1 MKKIVLL
8 PLFAALS
15 SGVLTAEDTDAT
27 KETITLRSDQISA
40 ETFTETE
47 AGNGLFY
54 SDIGHIGF
62 LATGKTP
69 YTITEKNNTQPNK
82 EGIDLSYNATVSV
95 GTFMGESHLIIG
107 TEDSPLQVYT
117 RNSLF
122 VGGYGWFKDTP
133 WRNNATLESNIRG
146 SMEFAPHEGSITIN
160 KGSTLEVG
168 TELGKSYKV
177 LGGAQLYIGHA
188 SNASVTVDGG
198 NLISHAFIGI
208 STDIGNENTTND
220 GLLDIKN
227 GGKVIIKAE
236 PEKMAGS
243 IGYSYNQLM
252 IGHSTRGTGKVV
264 ISGEESTLELESS
277 ANSDSM
283 GQGYYTYASIGQGAG
298 CKGEVLVEN
307 GGNLTLGTT
316 AGSIVQI
323 TIGEGSN
330 ATGTL
335 TVDNATANLNGY
347 TYIGYGGHGTI
358 DINNAAEVTQSNG
371 VLVVGLTA
379 GGKGEVN
386 VNDGTLTASGIDIGS
401 SSAQGS
407 LNVAA
412 DGIVR
417 VSGNLSIWDT
427 ADDGN
432 SNSITNAGTIT
443 TGGYIN
449 LTDGTTMT
457 NTGHIEAT
465 GDIWVQEGSTL
476 NNSGSFTSKSELH
489 VSQGSTINNTG
500 TLKGNIVNLEAGSDI
515 NNEGEL
521 NGQISGSGTIHGSG
535 EIGAVS
541 VGKDTTLV
549 VGAVDA
555 APILG
560 LTANEITL
568 EKGSYTLFNIDGLTN
583 VTEGGSAAWG
593 SGEHSIIY
601 GDKVQVQ
608 TGANFELVFNQNLFA
623 PDTGILTL
631 DLLLIDG
638 GSTPLECDVDELM
651 DNTIFTLN
659 NTTMALRRS
668 MEDEWV
674 IDTSNLSY
682 TITENQLKLT
692 GNAQLKLLPEPTTTT
707 LSLLALAALAVRR
720 RRN

>member
-15 SGVLTAEDTDAT
+15 SGILTAEETDAT
-27 KETITLRSDQISA
+27 KETITLRSDTISA

-47 AGNGLFY
+47 AGNGMFY
-54 SDIGHIGF
+54 SDNGRIGF

-69 YTITEKNNTQPNK
+69 YTITEKDNTQPNK

-122 VGGYGWFKDTP
+122 VGGYGWFKGTP
-133 WRNNATLESNIRG
+133 WRENATLESNIRG
-146 SMEFAPHEGSITIN
+146 AMEFAPHEGSITIN

-188 SNASVTVDGG
+188 SNATVTVDGG

-208 STDIGNENTTND
+208 STSNSDSSTTND

-243 IGYSYNQLM
+243 SYSYNQLM
-252 IGHSTRGTGKVV
+252 IGHSTSGTGKVV
-264 ISGEESTLELESS
+264 ISGEESSLELESS
-277 ANSDSM
+277 ANQDSL
-283 GQGYYTYASIGQGAG
+283 GQVYYTFASIGQGSG

-316 AGSIVQI
+316 EGSIVQI

-335 TVDNATANLNGY
+335 TVDNATANLNGSA
-347 TYIGYGGHGTI
+347 YIGYGGHGTI
-358 DINNAAEVTQSNG
+358 DINNAAKVTQSNG
-371 VLVVGLTA
+371 VLVVGFTD

-386 VNDGTLTASGIDIGS
+386 VNDGTLTASGIDIGYL
-401 SSAQGS
+401 SAQGS

-417 VSGNLSIWDT
+417 VSGNLNIWDT
-427 ADDGN
+427 ADDGI
-432 SNSITNAGTIT
+432 SNSITNAGIIT

-457 NTGHIEAT
+457 NTGDVEAT

-500 TLKGNIVNLEAGSDI
+500 TLKGNIVNLAAGSDI
-515 NNEGEL
+515 NNDGEL

-535 EIGAVS
+535 KIGAVS

-555 APILG
+555 DPIIG

-601 GDKVQVQ
+601 SDNVQVQ
-608 TGANFELVFNQNLFA
+608 TGANFELVFNRNLFA
-623 PDTGILTL
+623 SDTGILTL

-638 GSTPLECDVDELM
+638 GDTPLECDVDKLM

-659 NTTMALRRS
+659 NTTMALRRM

-674 IDTSNLSY
+674 IDSSNLSY
-682 TITENQLKLT
+682 TVSENKLKLT
-692 GNAQLKLLPEPTTTT
+692 GTAQLKLLPEPTTTT

-720 RRN
+720 RRK